1 MEINAAI
8 REYLQHLVFE
18 KGLLKQTIIDYKDDF
33 NCFFEYF
40 PNINDTDQLTSDDID
55 NFTYKQGLDELKATT
70 ISRRVSTIKNFYI
83 FLEREGICNEI
94 VKEVIL
100 PKKEKHIPTFLSV
113 EEVERLL
120 DAPDLS
126 TETGIRD
133 KAMLEVMYGCGLRI
147 SELINLE
154 KKMINYPERI
164 IKLIGKGAKERI
176 VPINN
181 YAITFLYS
189 YIKNVRDK
197 FPNAQSNNFIFINKN
212 GKQVSRQ
219 YFFSALKKYA
229 KSAGIERN
237 ISPHTLRH
245 SFATHLLENGANLR
259 TVQRMLG
266 HTNAE
271 TTQIYT
277 HLSNKTLHNA
287 YDLYWKKK

>member
-113 EEVERLL
+113 EEVER
-120 DAPDLS
+120 
-126 TETGIRD
+126 
-133 KAMLEVMYGCGLRI
+133 
-147 SELINLE
+147 
-154 KKMINYPERI
+154 
-164 IKLIGKGAKERI
+164 
-176 VPINN
+176 
-181 YAITFLYS
+181 
-189 YIKNVRDK
+189 
-197 FPNAQSNNFIFINKN
+197 
-212 GKQVSRQ
+212 
-219 YFFSALKKYA
+219 
-229 KSAGIERN
+229 
-237 ISPHTLRH
+237 
-245 SFATHLLENGANLR
+245 SF
-259 TVQRMLG
+259 
-266 HTNAE
+266 
-271 TTQIYT
+271 Y
-277 HLSNKTLHNA
+277 
-287 YDLYWKKK
+287 